1 VDVVDD
7 FLGDLAA
14 AVVTVS
20 SFLCSF
26 SLIYPLCSALMSC
39 KCGKKT
45 FLAIPD
51 KVFSASL
58 YFKSLQSPYG
68 LPCLS

>member
-1 VDVVDD
+1 VDLVDD

-20 SFLCSF
+20 SF
-26 SLIYPLCSALMSC
+26 SLHFALTYPLCSALVTC
-39 KCGKKT
+39 KCGKET
-45 FLAIPD
+45 FLPIPD

-58 YFKSLQSPYG
+58 YFK
-68 LPCLS
+68 